1 MKLLHR
7 IYQCSRLSFKFKT
20 YNSRNFEV
28 RSRVNPAV
36 INRVP
41 VHFYSTLSDQDVKRR
56 TEELTDCFMEAR
68 ELLQDAKESLNTV
81 YFSEDMQEASEAV
94 AQTIQTY
101 EKFLNELNETQKK
114 DVTRTIGLK
123 MAELKA
129 QYAAME
135 EELKT
140 E

>member
-20 YNSRNFEV
+20 YNSRNFDV

-68 ELLQDAKESLNTV
+68 ELMQDAKESLNTV

-135 EELKT
+135 EELKA

>member
-1 MKLLHR
+1 
-7 IYQCSRLSFKFKT
+7 
-20 YNSRNFEV
+20 
-28 RSRVNPAV
+28 
-36 INRVP
+36 
-41 VHFYSTLSDQDVKRR
+41 
-56 TEELTDCFMEAR
+56 
-68 ELLQDAKESLNTV
+68 
-81 YFSEDMQEASEAV
+81 MQEASEAV
-94 AQTIQTY
+94 AQTILTY

-135 EELKT
+135 EELKA

>member
-1 MKLLHR
+1 
-7 IYQCSRLSFKFKT
+7 
-20 YNSRNFEV
+20 
-28 RSRVNPAV
+28 
-36 INRVP
+36 
-41 VHFYSTLSDQDVKRR
+41 
-56 TEELTDCFMEAR
+56 
-68 ELLQDAKESLNTV
+68 
-81 YFSEDMQEASEAV
+81 MQEASEAV

-114 DVTRTIGLK
+114 DVTQTIGLK

-135 EELKT
+135 EELKA